1 MHSWG
6 SAKSLN
12 TSVCQHRRH
21 TRLDNLRTLI
31 LADNELD
38 RLVLTFDEDD
48 FEEEDSKSSES
59 FEAIDATGK
68 VGKSKEVS
76 VLHFTSNFIV
86 FHLTNKVFQLN
97 CLISSKILLSL
108 TEVIMLLLCRLSLQ
122 TGLNVVTV

>member
-1 MHSWG
+1 MSNALYFLPCFKIGRTQSPSLHSWG

-68 VGKSKEVS
+68 VCK
-76 VLHFTSNFIV
+76 
-86 FHLTNKVFQLN
+86 
-97 CLISSKILLSL
+97 
-108 TEVIMLLLCRLSLQ
+108 
-122 TGLNVVTV
+122 